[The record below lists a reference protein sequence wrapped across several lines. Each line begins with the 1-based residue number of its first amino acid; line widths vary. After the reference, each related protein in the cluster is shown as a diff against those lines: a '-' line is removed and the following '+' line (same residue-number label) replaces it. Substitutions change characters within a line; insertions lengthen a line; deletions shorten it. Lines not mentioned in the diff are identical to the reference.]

1 MLHKRARTH
10 HKMKKHHGGK
20 KHHST
25 RKHTRTHHTRRHL
38 RGARRAHTMRRV
50 SHRMMRGG
58 MVIPKLPIFSP
69 EEFNETV
76 PYLPPGGA
84 YVPGAA
90 SNSLTGG
97 FYYGLSPDLSMPNGF
112 LMNTSA
118 HLTTPGTV
126 QIGGSGLLPELKPA
140 PLDASIPDVMSAI
153 QAGQKAVADIEA
165 SAVKPMTGDG
175 SGDDSAPAPTPA
187 PSQ

>member
-1 MLHKRARTH
+1 
-10 HKMKKHHGGK
+10 
-20 KHHST
+20 
-25 RKHTRTHHTRRHL
+25 
-38 RGARRAHTMRRV
+38 
-50 SHRMMRGG
+50 MMRGG

-69 EEFNETV
+69 EEFNKTV

-153 QAGQKAVADIEA
+153 QAGQKAVANIEA

-175 SGDDSAPAPTPA
+175 SGDGSAPAPAPAPA